1 MLESCEEHAV
11 LALQRLVSLSLKVA
25 RKLSMQSVQMTVP
38 TKPGVSRHRSDYVRE
53 SHTMLGKL
61 NACVHSTFYRL
72 KMYLSFPSFS

>member
-1 MLESCEEHAV
+1 
-11 LALQRLVSLSLKVA
+11 
-25 RKLSMQSVQMTVP
+25 MQSVQMTVP